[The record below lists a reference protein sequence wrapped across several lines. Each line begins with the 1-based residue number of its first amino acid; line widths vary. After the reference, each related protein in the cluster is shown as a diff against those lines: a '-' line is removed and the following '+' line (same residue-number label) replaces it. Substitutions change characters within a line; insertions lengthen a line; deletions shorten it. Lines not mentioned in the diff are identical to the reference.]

1 MEEKVKRIEVVIYII
16 LVLVIINTIALFV
29 SLKDTESEE
38 QITTTQEE
46 TETEYDVSMFKTID
60 TNAFIDAYNGSEL
73 QVVYFGRSTCG
84 YCVKMLPV
92 LQQAQKEYG
101 YKTLYVDIT
110 TVDSASQ
117 AKIKA
122 LDTFFDENYGR
133 TPMIVLVKEGKIV
146 DKQMGYT
153 EYSSFAQ
160 LLENNGY
167 NK

>member
-29 SLKDTESEE
+29 SLKDKESEE
-38 QITTTQEE
+38 QVTITQE
-46 TETEYDVSMFKTID
+46 ETEYDVSMFKTID

-117 AKIKA
+117 EKIKA